1 MIITI
6 TRTIILYIFVTLGI
20 RLMGKRQIGEMQPN
34 ELVVTLLISETAA
47 IPLQDTTQPILNGLV
62 AIFVLVILEIMI
74 SVLSMKSRFM
84 RKIMNGKSA
93 VIIKNGVI
101 DQQMMKSV
109 RMTVLD
115 LVELLRGQDVFDIS
129 TVAFAVLEV
138 NGNLSVLLKSAEQ
151 PATVADLKIEKK
163 KALLQLPVISD
174 GKIVKESLDFVGA
187 DEKDIRKKL
196 KGGNVADVF
205 LMTMD
210 REGNHN
216 IIKREGK
223 EMKRLIPA
231 AILLAVVLISY
242 FGSLKYINDSCAE
255 ADRLADKC
263 EAEYRSGRNAEEEI
277 ERLKKLWDKKEKML
291 SFFVNHADID
301 NIELELSSLTVFA
314 SEKEDA
320 MFYDHI
326 ESMRTML
333 HQIKEDTVLSTHS
346 VF

>member
-1 MIITI
+1 
-6 TRTIILYIFVTLGI
+6 
-20 RLMGKRQIGEMQPN
+20 MGKRQIGEMQPN

-151 PATVADLKIEKK
+151 PATAADLKIKK
-163 KALLQLPVISD
+163 EKALLQLPVISD
-174 GKIVKESLDFVGA
+174 GKIVKESLDFVQA

-196 KGGNVADVF
+196 KGDNISDVF

-210 REGNHN
+210 KEGNHN
-216 IIKREGK
+216 IIKR
-223 EMKRLIPA
+223 R
-231 AILLAVVLISY
+231 
-242 FGSLKYINDSCAE
+242 
-255 ADRLADKC
+255 
-263 EAEYRSGRNAEEEI
+263 EE
-277 ERLKKLWDKKEKML
+277 K
-291 SFFVNHADID
+291 
-301 NIELELSSLTVFA
+301 
-314 SEKEDA
+314 
-320 MFYDHI
+320 
-326 ESMRTML
+326 
-333 HQIKEDTVLSTHS
+333 
-346 VF
+346 

>member
-84 RKIMNGKSA
+84 RK
-93 VIIKNGVI
+93 IKNGVI

-196 KGGNVADVF
+196 KGDNVADVF

-216 IIKREGK
+216 IIKRRE
-223 EMKRLIPA
+223 KR
-231 AILLAVVLISY
+231 
-242 FGSLKYINDSCAE
+242 
-255 ADRLADKC
+255 
-263 EAEYRSGRNAEEEI
+263 
-277 ERLKKLWDKKEKML
+277 
-291 SFFVNHADID
+291 
-301 NIELELSSLTVFA
+301 
-314 SEKEDA
+314 
-320 MFYDHI
+320 
-326 ESMRTML
+326 
-333 HQIKEDTVLSTHS
+333 
-346 VF
+346 

>member
-62 AIFVLVILEIMI
+62 AIFVLVIMEILI

-151 PATVADLKIEKK
+151 PATTADLNIKK
-163 KALLQLPVISD
+163 EKALLQLPVISD
-174 GKIVKESLDFVGA
+174 GKIVKESLDFVQA

-196 KGGNVADVF
+196 KGDNISDVF

-216 IIKREGK
+216 IIKR
-223 EMKRLIPA
+223 R
-231 AILLAVVLISY
+231 
-242 FGSLKYINDSCAE
+242 
-255 ADRLADKC
+255 
-263 EAEYRSGRNAEEEI
+263 EE
-277 ERLKKLWDKKEKML
+277 R
-291 SFFVNHADID
+291 
-301 NIELELSSLTVFA
+301 
-314 SEKEDA
+314 
-320 MFYDHI
+320 
-326 ESMRTML
+326 
-333 HQIKEDTVLSTHS
+333 
-346 VF
+346 